1 MIKLKKLLSNL
12 NQQHQKYQELTQ
24 LSLNTFN
31 IFSIL
36 RKPNDEVNLHSKFIF
51 ELLNPQG
58 SHQQG
63 DRFLKLFFQELEVD
77 ENSLEYQV
85 FREKFNID
93 ILITTQNRAIIIE
106 NKIETQDHS
115 EQLSRYYRQIK
126 EEGYRESEIIF
137 FYLTLFE
144 EEPNE
149 IKMRDKVKNIT
160 YKYEI
165 HNWIEACIKKVIHLA
180 ILRDTLVQYLN
191 LINQLTEQSQEKGFM
206 IEVKDILL
214 KENNLATILSIE
226 DAVIEAK
233 IEIQLSFWNAL
244 KKRLD
249 RTYSFEFY
257 SLNGE
262 KSIKKSVHKYYKKRK
277 NRKDFG
283 FEYQVDENLYFFI
296 ELRNHLYYGF
306 DFRKKATIEQEEQ
319 INALWV
325 DWEDNYWKYSDK
337 KLNFEV
343 FNTPNVLALIDKE
356 EQQKTIKQISD
367 EVFSLIAQYHNF
379 QKETS

>member
-24 LSLNTFN
+24 LSLNAFN

-77 ENSLEYQV
+77 ENSLDYQV

-165 HNWIEACIKKVIHLA
+165 HNWIESCIKKVIHLP

-226 DAVIEAK
+226 EAVIEAK

-249 RTYSFEFY
+249 RVYSFEFY

-325 DWEDNYWKYSDK
+325 DWEENYWKYSDK

-356 EQQKTIKQISD
+356 ERQKTIKQISD

-379 QKETS
+379 QKEAS